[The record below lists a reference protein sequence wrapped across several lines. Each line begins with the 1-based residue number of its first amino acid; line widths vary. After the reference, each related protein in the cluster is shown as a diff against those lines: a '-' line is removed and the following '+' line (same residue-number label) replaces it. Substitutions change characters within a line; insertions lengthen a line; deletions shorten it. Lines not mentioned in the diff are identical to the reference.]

1 MLCTAIK
8 SEFCSD
14 LKIIEPG
21 DGRSCNTTVNA
32 RLFDH
37 DRPTVRV
44 KSFLEGGTETTGTPI
59 WQHKELGAWQIQFV
73 LDIRIL
79 CEQRLDEL
87 SLADSAVRPK
97 IRRDACEHDS
107 DNQEPSTVS
116 SRFHSDSQLDS
127 IRNLQQGSIP
137 LQRSCQAGFLLLLLA
152 EVTLVHSR
160 SAQAFSFDHA
170 WIERVHTDLARTNL
184 LVRHHSGNAQ
194 TAETSSFL
202 LDDSTTIATS
212 DSPASAPRLISI
224 LW

>member
-8 SEFCSD
+8 SEFGSD

-21 DGRSCNTTVNA
+21 DGRSCNTTVTA

-44 KSFLEGGTETTGTPI
+44 KSFLEGGTETTETPI
-59 WQHKELGAWQIQFV
+59 WQRKELGAWQIQFV

-87 SLADSAVRPK
+87 SLADSPVRPK

-116 SRFHSDSQLDS
+116 SRFHSDSQLDPVS
-127 IRNLQQGSIP
+127 KPSAREHPTATILPSGVPCSAVHGRHPCPFPKHASLQFRSCLDRASSQGSCADQAPGSTSLAAMRKRPKP
-137 LQRSCQAGFLLLLLA
+137 LL
-152 EVTLVHSR
+152 
-160 SAQAFSFDHA
+160 
-170 WIERVHTDLARTNL
+170 
-184 LVRHHSGNAQ
+184 
-194 TAETSSFL
+194 SFL
-202 LDDSTTIATS
+202 TTA
-212 DSPASAPRLISI
+212 RR
-224 LW
+224 